1 MSLGYRNENITIKL
15 QLEDLPW
22 SIYFDL
28 SSFTK
33 RMKPE
38 KCQTTECKKHQ
49 KNIAERS
56 DKTKKILP
64 LPTFL
69 LTNFQY

>member
-1 MSLGYRNENITIKL
+1 
-15 QLEDLPW
+15 
-22 SIYFDL
+22 
-28 SSFTK
+28 
-33 RMKPE
+33 MKPE